1 MRTVLLSA
9 VLLFVGC
16 AVHLHGRGPREV
28 VLEEVEVAQ
37 PPPQRPRVVAVKGV
51 QPGPRHVWVSGH
63 WVYRNHRYVWVKGR
77 WVKRPKKH
85 VVWVNGYWK
94 RTRSGGVWVV
104 GHWQ

>member
-1 MRTVLLSA
+1 

-28 VLEEVEVAQ
+28 VLEEVKVDQ
-37 PPPQRPRVVAVKGV
+37 PPPAPPRVVAVRGV
-51 QPGPRHVWVSGH
+51 QPGPKHIWVAGH
-63 WVYRNHRYVWVKGR
+63 WVYRGNRYVWVRGR
-77 WVKRPKKH
+77 WVKRPKSH